1 MLPSVRD
8 GFLLYDKGMK
18 QYRLVIIG
26 AGSAGLS
33 AVELAAGLGL
43 GGVALVEQEKR
54 LGGECLHSGCV
65 PSKAMIHAAQ
75 YNSRDPAAA
84 WKHIQASIKQI
95 EDRSD
100 NTKHV
105 EKGGVTVLQGEAFF
119 IDRHTLQVGD
129 AIIRSKYFLV
139 ATGSSPSV
147 PPIEG
152 LGDIPYLT
160 NETFFTQK
168 SLPKQLVI
176 IGGGP
181 IGCELAGAA
190 AKLGSTVTL
199 LQSGERLLPREAAKV
214 SQRVLE
220 GLESNGVRVILNADT
235 KKVSHKSG
243 MVQLTV
249 EAGGVHHLRADALL
263 VAAGRTPRVQHLG
276 LEKAGVKVGEKG
288 LETDHYQRT
297 SRRNIYAAGDVTSS
311 PKFTHLAGQ
320 QAGLAVRN
328 MLSGPFKKS
337 VTSLSDIPAIT
348 FTDPEV
354 ARFGM
359 DSDMARKV
367 KELTVLELE
376 YSEIDRAITDEY
388 TGFIEVV
395 FDRDGT
401 LQGATIVGPQAS
413 ELLSPLLV
421 AAHHG
426 VTLDRLATTMF
437 AYPTLASGL
446 NLLAS
451 RYAAQQAARRPTLKF
466 IRLFWKRR

>member
-1 MLPSVRD
+1 
-8 GFLLYDKGMK
+8 MK
-18 QYRLVIIG
+18 QKRFTLVIIG

-33 AVELAAGLGL
+33 AAALAADLGL
-43 GGVALVEQEKR
+43 GGVAIVEQEER
-54 LGGECLHSGCV
+54 LGGECLHFGCV
-65 PSKAMIHAAQ
+65 PSKAMIHAAHE
-75 YNSRDPAAA
+75 YPDDPVAA
-84 WKHIQASIKQI
+84 WKHIRSSIETI
-95 EDRSD
+95 EKRSD
-100 NTKHV
+100 NAEHV
-105 EKGGVTVLQGEAFF
+105 EKTGVTVLQGAATFLN
-119 IDRHTLQVGD
+119 RHALQVGD
-129 AIIRSKYFLV
+129 DIIRSKYFLI
-139 ATGSSPSV
+139 ATGSTPSV

-152 LGDIPYLT
+152 LDTVPYLT

-168 SLPKQLVI
+168 SLPKRLVI

-190 AKLGSTVTL
+190 AGLGSQVTL
-199 LQSGERLLPREAAKV
+199 LQSGERLLPRETAKV
-214 SQRVLE
+214 GRVVLQ
-220 GLESNGVRVILNADT
+220 GLESRGVQVMLNADT
-235 KKVSHKSG
+235 KKVSEKNGTFH
-243 MVQLTV
+243 LTV
-249 EAGGVHHLRADALL
+249 AAGGAHELRADAVL
-263 VAAGRTPRVQHLG
+263 VAAGRVPRTEGIG
-276 LEKAGVKVGEKG
+276 LEAAGVKVSERG
-288 LETDHYQRT
+288 LETDQYQRT
-297 SRRNIYAAGDVTSS
+297 SRRHIYAAGDVTTS
-311 PKFTHLAGQ
+311 PKFTHLAAQ